1 MSALPPA
8 VVEPSSA
15 LPVMATSAAPRPLD
29 PDGLLWE
36 HFGRLP
42 AHRLTNGL
50 REAML
55 QNMHPELAA
64 GVEQHS
70 VFFEDPI
77 ARGQRSIGP
86 IMSVVYGGAASPEWG
101 ELLRRLHPPIKGVAK
116 DGP

>member
-8 VVEPSSA
+8 AVDPCR
-15 LPVMATSAAPRPLD
+15 ATPMSLTGADPNPLD

-86 IMSVVYGGAASPEWG
+86 IMSVVYGGATAPEWG
-101 ELLRRLHPPIKGVAK
+101 RLIRGFHRPIKG
-116 DGP
+116 

>member
-1 MSALPPA
+1 MSTSPPT
-8 VVEPSSA
+8 VVDPSSA
-15 LPVMATSAAPRPLD
+15 PCVPPAGAAADPRPLD

-86 IMSVVYGGAASPEWG
+86 IMSVVYGGATAPEWG
-101 ELLRRLHPPIKGVAK
+101 RLIRGFHRPIKG
-116 DGP
+116 